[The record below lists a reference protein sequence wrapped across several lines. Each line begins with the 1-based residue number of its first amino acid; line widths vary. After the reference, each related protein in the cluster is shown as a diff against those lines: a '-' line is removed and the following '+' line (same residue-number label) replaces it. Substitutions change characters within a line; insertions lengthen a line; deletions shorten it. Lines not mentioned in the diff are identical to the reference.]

1 VEHDAKNVAA
11 IAKNRKKVG
20 YVGKTFIRNINTADF
35 LRKDTKKLA
44 VKACKQRV
52 FCIFVE

>member
-11 IAKNRKKVG
+11 IAKNRKK